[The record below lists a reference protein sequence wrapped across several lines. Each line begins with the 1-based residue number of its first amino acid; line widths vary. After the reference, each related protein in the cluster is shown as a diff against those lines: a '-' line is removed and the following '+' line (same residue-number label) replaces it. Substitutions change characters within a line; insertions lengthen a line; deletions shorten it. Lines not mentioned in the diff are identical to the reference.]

1 MNMQTIDAGQIA
13 ANLPYDQLIDA
24 LSEAFR
30 VGATVPDRTVHT
42 IAADNGHDGTLLLMP
57 AWQRGESMGVKIAT
71 VFPGNVS
78 KGIGAVQASYF
89 LLDGATGQPRAV
101 FDGAELT
108 LRRTACASALAA
120 RFLSRENSRTL
131 LMVGAGHL
139 APHLIAAHATVREFE
154 QVLIW
159 ARREEAA
166 HELAAAVLPSRQEIS
181 VVTDL
186 EAAVRQADIVSC
198 ATLATEPLIRGEWLC
213 GGQHLDLVGAFT
225 PAMRE
230 ADNEAM
236 RRSRIFVDT
245 YSGALAESGELIQAI
260 REGVILRTDIVAD
273 LAQLVQGDVTG
284 RNTDDEITLF
294 KSVGTALE
302 DLAAAELVLRN
313 SCCRPVIAFTE
324 H

>member
-1 MNMQTIDAGQIA
+1 METDIPCFPMDMQTIDARQVA
-13 ANLPYDQLIDA
+13 DKLPYDQLIDA
-24 LSEAFR
+24 LSKAFR
-30 VGATVPDRTVHT
+30 LGATVPDRTIHT
-42 IAADNGHDGTLLLMP
+42 IGSEDGRDATLLLMP
-57 AWQRGESMGVKIAT
+57 AWQSGASIGVKIAT
-71 VFPGNVS
+71 VFPGNAS
-78 KGIGAVQASYF
+78 KGLGAVQASY
-89 LLDGATGQPRAV
+89 LVLDGATGLPRAV
-101 FDGAELT
+101 LDGAELT
-108 LRRTACASALAA
+108 LRRTACASALAS

-139 APHLIAAHATVREFE
+139 APHLIAAHATVREIE
-154 QVLIW
+154 RVLIW

-166 HELAAAVLPSRQEIS
+166 HELAAALLPSRQEIS
-181 VVTDL
+181 IVTDL

-236 RRSRIFVDT
+236 RRARVFVDT
-245 YSGALAESGELIQAI
+245 YDGALAESGEIVQAI
-260 REGVILRTDIVAD
+260 REGYLTATDIIAD
-273 LAQLVQGDVTG
+273 LAKLVQGGVAG
-284 RNTDDEITLF
+284 RDSDDDITLF

-313 SCCRPVIAFTE
+313 N
-324 H
+324 